1 MDRTELEHAA
11 PDTGALEGGDTPSVA
26 TPPLGRADVV
36 GAAEVGERI
45 RRLRAA
51 AGLSQTQLAAG
62 RFSKEYVS
70 QIERGKTR
78 PTADTLVWLAERLG
92 ADPGFLASGVST
104 TDRYRSEAALA
115 RAEALVAQHRYDEA
129 AHEFGSARE
138 ETRALGAVGLTI
150 RALAGEAWAR
160 QELGE
165 LQTAIDLLLEARHL
179 TEGPRSNDLERA
191 DVLFRLG
198 VCRYKLSSISTAE
211 ALLDEALALAE
222 RSGLPCDR
230 LRVEILLW
238 RSRCYRR
245 QRDYLAAREAVGQAL
260 ELAEALREPLTTA
273 NVYFQASLVA
283 EREGHLGLARTYA
296 ENAKARYEEIKDRV
310 TVGRLLNN
318 IGGLTHMLGRPE
330 EAIEYLKDSFRVLL
344 DEGSDVEA
352 AHVVCSLA
360 EVHLAL
366 GRHEDAETEAR
377 KSLELLG
384 DRIDYMSE
392 IGTAQLALGR
402 SLMNQERLDEAQDIL
417 RAADRSFEQ
426 FASASHRASAWI
438 ALGDLAQ
445 RRGQDR
451 DAARLYRR
459 AAEALQDVRF

>member
-1 MDRTELEHAA
+1 MEQETHMKAEARDQVRDDAVELGDRVRKLRMAAGFSQTEL
-11 PDTGALEGGDTPSVA
+11 
-26 TPPLGRADVV
+26 
-36 GAAEVGERI
+36 
-45 RRLRAA
+45 
-51 AGLSQTQLAAG
+51 AGG

-92 ADPGFLASGVST
+92 ADPSFLSSGVSSVE
-104 TDRYRSEAALA
+104 RYRWEAVLA
-115 RAEALVAQHRYDEA
+115 RGEALVEQHRHEEA
-129 AHEFGSARE
+129 AHEFASARE
-138 ETRALGAVGLTI
+138 AVSELGAPDLVV

-165 LQTAIDLLLEARHL
+165 LQKAVQLLLEARDL
-179 TEGPRSNDLERA
+179 AEGPRFSDLERA

-198 VCRYKLSSISTAE
+198 VCRYKLASISTAG

-222 RSGLPCDR
+222 RSGLPSDR

-245 QRDYLAAREAVGQAL
+245 QRDYLAARENVERAL
-260 ELAEALREPLTTA
+260 ELADSLQHPVTTA

-283 EREGHLGLARTYA
+283 EREGHLGLARSYA
-296 ENAKARYEEIKDRV
+296 EKARARYEEIADRV

-330 EAIEYLKDSFRVLL
+330 EAIGYLKDSLRVLL

-352 AHVVCSLA
+352 AHVVCSLS
-360 EVHLAL
+360 EIHLET
-366 GRHEDAETEAR
+366 GRFQDAEAEAR
-377 KSLELLG
+377 KALELLD
-384 DRIDYMSE
+384 DRVDYLSE

-402 SLMNQERLDEAQDIL
+402 SLVGQDRLDEAQDIL

-426 FASASHRASAWI
+426 LASVSHRASAWI
-438 ALGDLAQ
+438 ALGDLAHK
-445 RRGQDR
+445 RDDDR
-451 DAARLYRR
+451 EAARLYRR

>member
-1 MDRTELEHAA
+1 MKLDGQTKSEAHDQVDDAA
-11 PDTGALEGGDTPSVA
+11 AL
-26 TPPLGRADVV
+26 
-36 GAAEVGERI
+36 GERVK
-45 RRLRAA
+45 RLRAA
-51 AGLSQTQLAAG
+51 AGLSQTELAGG

-78 PTADTLVWLAERLG
+78 PTAETLAWLAERLG
-92 ADPGFLASGVST
+92 ADATFLASGVSAVE
-104 TDRYRSEAALA
+104 RYRWEAVLA
-115 RAEALVAQHRYDEA
+115 RGEALVEQHRYEEA
-129 AHEFGSARE
+129 VHEFGAALEATRE
-138 ETRALGAVGLTI
+138 LGASDLVVRG
-150 RALAGEAWAR
+150 LAGQAWAR
-160 QELGE
+160 NELGE
-165 LQTAIDLLLEARHL
+165 LQDAVALLLEARDL
-179 TEGPRSNDLERA
+179 AEGPRFSDLERA
-191 DVLFRLG
+191 DILFRLG
-198 VCRYKLSSISTAE
+198 VCRYKLASISTAGS
-211 ALLDEALALAE
+211 LLDEALLLAE

-245 QRDYLAAREAVGQAL
+245 QRDYLAARECVQRAL
-260 ELAEALREPLTTA
+260 ELADALQHPVTIA

-296 ENAKARYEEIKDRV
+296 ERARARYEEIADRV

-330 EAIEYLKDSFRVLL
+330 EAIGYLKDSLRVLL

-360 EVHLAL
+360 EIHLET
-366 GRHEDAETEAR
+366 GRFEEAETEAR
-377 KSLELLG
+377 KALELLDG
-384 DRIDYMSE
+384 RLDYLSE

-402 SLMNQERLDEAQDIL
+402 SLVEQNRLNEAQDIL

-426 FASASHRASAWI
+426 LASVSHRASAWI
-438 ALGDLAQ
+438 ALGDLAH
-445 RRGQDR
+445 RRDDDR
-451 DAARLYRR
+451 EAARLYRR

>member
-1 MDRTELEHAA
+1 MEL
-11 PDTGALEGGDTPSVA
+11 TGQTSETPSDQV
-26 TPPLGRADVV
+26 DE
-36 GAAEVGERI
+36 AAALGERV

-51 AGLSQTQLAAG
+51 AGLSQTQLAGG

-78 PTADTLVWLAERLG
+78 PTADTLTWLAERLG
-92 ADPGFLASGVST
+92 ADTTFLTSGVSAVE
-104 TDRYRSEAALA
+104 RYRWEAVLA
-115 RAEALVAQHRYDEA
+115 RGEALVEQHRYEEA
-129 AHEFGSARE
+129 AREFGAALEATRE
-138 ETRALGAVGLTI
+138 LGASDLVLRSLG
-150 RALAGEAWAR
+150 GEAWAR
-160 QELGE
+160 HELGDV
-165 LQTAIDLLLEARHL
+165 QAAVTLLLEARDIA
-179 TEGPRSNDLERA
+179 ESPRFSDLERA

-198 VCRYKLSSISTAE
+198 VCRYKLASISTAG
-211 ALLDEALALAE
+211 ALLDEALQLAE

-245 QRDYLAAREAVGQAL
+245 QRDYLAARESVQRAL
-260 ELAEALREPLTTA
+260 ELADALQHPITIA

-283 EREGHLGLARTYA
+283 EREGHLGLARSYA
-296 ENAKARYEEIKDRV
+296 ERAKARYEEIADRV

-330 EAIEYLKDSFRVLL
+330 EAIGYLKDSLRVLL

-360 EVHLAL
+360 EIHLET
-366 GRHEDAETEAR
+366 GRFEEAESEAR
-377 KSLELLG
+377 KSLELLDG
-384 DRIDYMSE
+384 RLDYLSE

-402 SLMNQERLDEAQDIL
+402 SLVEQDRLDEAQDIL

-426 FASASHRASAWI
+426 LASVSHRASAWI
-438 ALGDLAQ
+438 ALGDLAH
-445 RRGQDR
+445 RRDDDR
-451 DAARLYRR
+451 EAARLYRK